1 MERSCSSAISQQ
13 YPTAYRRFF
22 RSGFEFEYSLSHH
35 LPAAFTEFEEERI
48 ECLDGRWEEIE
59 QFDIVAVVL

>member
-13 YPTAYRRFF
+13 YPPTYRRFF
-22 RSGFEFEYSLSHH
+22 RSGFEFEYSLSH

-48 ECLDGRWEEIE
+48 ECPDGRWEEIE